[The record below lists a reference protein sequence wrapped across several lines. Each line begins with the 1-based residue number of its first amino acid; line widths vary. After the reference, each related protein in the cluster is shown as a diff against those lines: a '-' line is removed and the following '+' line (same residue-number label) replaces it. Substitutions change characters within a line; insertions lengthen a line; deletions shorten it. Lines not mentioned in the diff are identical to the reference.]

1 MKRKDSLGRLV
12 WGGQVGRFFCEGL
25 LEGKV
30 DPFLGP
36 SCSISLPNT
45 ELFCNMLLT
54 VGLGQI
60 WGNNQKHGFST
71 LSRKPECG
79 SAQTDPEA
87 AARSGVGR
95 WKVSHEEASLGAA
108 GRPLLGPPELIP
120 YPTKPLLELF
130 LAWRRKA
137 IQTFLLLGALSN
149 NLKSG
154 ISVLGDS

>member
-1 MKRKDSLGRLV
+1 MLYEQRLETLQRKDSLARLA
-12 WGGQVGRFFCEGL
+12 WGAQVGRCFCELAPWLCSPEGL

-36 SCSISLPNT
+36 PCSISLPNT

-54 VGLGQI
+54 VGSGQI

-87 AARSGVGR
+87 AASSGVGR

-120 YPTKPLLELF
+120 Y
-130 LAWRRKA
+130 
-137 IQTFLLLGALSN
+137 LSN
-149 NLKSG
+149 CF
-154 ISVLGDS
+154 